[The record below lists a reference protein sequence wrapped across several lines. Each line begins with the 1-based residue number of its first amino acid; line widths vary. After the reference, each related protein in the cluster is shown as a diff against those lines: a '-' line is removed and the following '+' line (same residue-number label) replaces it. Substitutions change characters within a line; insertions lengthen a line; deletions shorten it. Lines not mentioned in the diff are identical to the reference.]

1 MVRSKMVKPPITANQ
16 VTLLRLVLLPIGALL
31 MYHGV
36 AAKWAAFGFMT
47 ILGCT
52 DFVDGWLA
60 RRYGSTELG
69 RLMDPIADKVFVMV
83 GYMPFIDLKWLPAW
97 QIGLF
102 LLREYVITG
111 LRSAYERRHIS
122 PRTTLLAKIK
132 AWAQMAGCGVIFM
145 FQMVPERAMLIA
157 LIAGTAVALLC
168 ILVRYVVK
176 RVFWWGALIFG
187 GWVAA
192 LLLPQ
197 LLYGS
202 AAATSSLMGSI
213 ILITWMSGWGYVT
226 PVGPLLWQRQLDA
239 SDWVRILG
247 GIAVPVVLLLAQA
260 GGELPTWAIMLTM
273 GLELAAG
280 GLDNLLCFHRAQS
293 SAVGWGVRTGL
304 VALLGGLALRGGE
317 LGAPLMYAACA
328 ISVVGTGLEFYRGR
342 RLYLE
347 EPTRV
352 VVRPD

>member
-1 MVRSKMVKPPITANQ
+1 MVRSKMAKPPITANQ

-31 MYHGV
+31 MYGG
-36 AAKWAAFGFMT
+36 AASKWTALGFMT

-97 QIGLF
+97 QIGIF
-102 LLREYVITG
+102 LAREYVITG

-132 AWAQMAGCGVIFM
+132 AWAQMAGCGVIFIL
-145 FQMVPERAMLIA
+145 QMVPERAMLIA
-157 LIAGTAVALLC
+157 LLAGTGVALLF
-168 ILVRYVVK
+168 IVVRYAIK

-197 LLYGS
+197 ALYGS
-202 AAATSSLMGSI
+202 LATTNFLMGSI
-213 ILITWMSGWGYVT
+213 IVITWMSGWVYLT
-226 PVGPLLWQRQLDA
+226 PVGPLLLKGQLDA

-247 GIAVPVVLLLAQA
+247 GMVVPVVLLVAQA
-260 GGELPTWAIMLTM
+260 SGELPTWAIMLTM

-280 GLDNLLCFHRAQS
+280 GLDNLLCVHGAQS
-293 SAVGWGVRTGL
+293 SALVWGVRTGL
-304 VALLGGLALRGGE
+304 VALLGGLALRGGS
-317 LGAPLMYAACA
+317 LAAPLMYAACA
-328 ISVVGTGLEFYRGR
+328 ISVVGTSLEFYRGR

-347 EPTRV
+347 EPATA
-352 VVRPD
+352 VVRAE